1 MNEKNMISIQVN
13 GEFIQVNESTSLAQL
28 VSRQALNAKGIA
40 LVINAEVVPRSR
52 WQHTVCQDQD
62 KVEFFSAVAGG

>member
-1 MNEKNMISIQVN
+1 MNMISIQVN
-13 GEFIQVNESTSLAQL
+13 GESIHLDEHSNLAQL
-28 VSRQALNAKGIA
+28 VSIQKLNAKGIA
-40 LVINAEVVPRSR
+40 LVLNAEIVPRSR

>member
-1 MNEKNMISIQVN
+1 MNMISIQVN
-13 GEFIQVNESTSLAQL
+13 GESILLDEHSNLAQL
-28 VSRQALNAKGIA
+28 VSIKKLNAKGIA
-40 LVINAEVVPRSR
+40 LVLNAEIVPRSR